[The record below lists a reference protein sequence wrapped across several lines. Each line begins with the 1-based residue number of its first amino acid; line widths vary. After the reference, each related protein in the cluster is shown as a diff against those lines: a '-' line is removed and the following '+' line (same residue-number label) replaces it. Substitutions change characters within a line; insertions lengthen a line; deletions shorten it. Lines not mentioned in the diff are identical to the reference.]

1 MKIHKKS
8 ILLGIV
14 LLLAATIWV
23 VSAENLIDQ
32 NGVLGG
38 RIVAQQ
44 LVTAGTTVKEGTVL
58 ANVESITGAAVAA
71 RATRDGIVR
80 EVLVK
85 PGDIVRVGQVIARIE
100 PSVK

>member
-1 MKIHKKS
+1 MFLHKKTMVFAVVA
-8 ILLGIV
+8 ILAV
-14 LLLAATIWV
+14 SVWV
-23 VSAENLIDQ
+23 ASAGNLVDQ
-32 NGVLGG
+32 HGVLAG
-38 RIVAQQ
+38 RVVAQN
-44 LVTAGTTVKEGTVL
+44 LTTVGVMVREGTVL
-58 ANVESITGAAVAA
+58 VRVESITGAAVAA